1 MPAERTR
8 KQTTDWDLYYKSVPA
23 TAGLTRKYTTAVL
36 LNAIRRFAK
45 PRGDAGLSIVELGG
59 GNSCFLDAVMAEI
72 RPSSYDIID
81 TNEYGLSLLAERIG
95 GRGVRLHRQNV
106 LELSYDC
113 EADVVF
119 SIGLIEHFDAA
130 DTRRA
135 VLAHFEPLRPGG
147 IAIISFPTPTLLYR
161 ASRRVIEA
169 AGMWRFPDERP
180 LDRIEVLHTVRER
193 GDVVYEKT
201 LWPVVLTQHLVVAKK
216 R

>member
-1 MPAERTR
+1 
-8 KQTTDWDLYYKSVPA
+8 
-23 TAGLTRKYTTAVL
+23 
-36 LNAIRRFAK
+36 
-45 PRGDAGLSIVELGG
+45 
-59 GNSCFLDAVMAEI
+59 MAEI
-72 RPSSYDIID
+72 RPGSYDVID
-81 TNEYGLSLLAERIG
+81 TNEYGLSLLAARIG
-95 GRGVRLHRQNV
+95 GRGGVRLHRQSV
-106 LELSYDC
+106 LELSYGG

-130 DTRRA
+130 GTRRA

-161 ASRRVIEA
+161 ASRRAIEA

-180 LDRIEVLHTVRER
+180 LGRLEVLHTVRER

-201 LWPVVLTQHLVVAKK
+201 LWPVVLTQRLVVAKK